1 MAELHTRGGAGIRPG
16 LVALLA
22 LAAGVSV
29 GNIYYVQPL
38 LPKLAVHFAA
48 SPRAIGYVPM
58 LTQVGY
64 AAGLLLFIPLGDV
77 VERKRLILTLFACSA
92 AALVAS
98 AAAPSL
104 AWLAGASFLV
114 GLAAVVPHVALPLAT
129 HLAAPS
135 ERGRVIGVVMSG
147 LLAGI
152 LVARAVSGVVA
163 TAVGWRAVYLLAAVV
178 MVVLGIAL
186 RSLLP
191 PSPPSAALRY
201 PALLASLLSLTRAHA
216 ELRQASLL
224 GAAGFGAFSVF
235 WTTLAFL
242 LAGPPYHLG
251 SDVAGL
257 FGLLGAAGA
266 LAAPLVGRLTD
277 RQGSRFTIGVALAI
291 ALASFVVFAAL
302 GTRLWGLAA
311 GVVLMDVGV
320 QSNQVAN
327 LARIHALDP
336 AARSR
341 LSTVYMVTY
350 FAGGALGT
358 WAGAYCWAA
367 WGWPGVSAA
376 GAAFPAAA
384 LALWAASGPRR
395 RRA

>member
-1 MAELHTRGGAGIRPG
+1 MAESHTRGGAGIRPG

-22 LAAGVSV
+22 LTAGVSV

-64 AAGLLLFIPLGDV
+64 AAGLFLFIPLGDV

-104 AWLAGASFLV
+104 AWLAGTSFLV
-114 GLAAVVPHVALPLAT
+114 GLAAVVPHVALPLAA

-163 TAVGWRAVYLLAAVV
+163 TALGWRAVYLLAAVV
-178 MVVLGIAL
+178 MVVLGVAL

-191 PSPPSAALRY
+191 PSPPSASLRY
-201 PALLASLLSLTRAHA
+201 PALLASLVSLTRAHGD
-216 ELRQASLL
+216 LRQACLL

-242 LAGPPYHLG
+242 LAGPPYRLG

-266 LAAPLVGRLTD
+266 LAAPLVGRVTD
-277 RQGSRFTIGVALAI
+277 RQGSRFTIGVALAM
-291 ALASFVVFAAL
+291 ALASFGVFAAL

-358 WAGAYCWAA
+358 WAGAYSWAV

-384 LALWAASGPRR
+384 LALWAVSGPRR